1 VCCGAEPIPCSC
13 SPRADRRTPEKTSF
27 LVAKNGNICHY
38 RKVSR
43 REYDIKIT
51 VNGRTITKVAIDPH
65 YELKHS
71 DSVDDPTILALVRQL
86 DGRDFHPDDIDGS
99 FQYFATDLMELEG
112 KKYKLVWLLEND
124 TLYIGVVN
132 AYRRK

>member
-1 VCCGAEPIPCSC
+1 M
-13 SPRADRRTPEKTSF
+13 
-27 LVAKNGNICHY
+27 
-38 RKVSR
+38 SR
-43 REYDIKIT
+43 REYDIKIV
-51 VNGRTITKVAIDPH
+51 VNGRTITKVVIDPH

-71 DSVDDPTILALVRQL
+71 DSIDDPTILALVGQL
-86 DGRDFHPDDIDGS
+86 DGRDFQPDDIEEP
-99 FQYFATDLMELEG
+99 FEYFATDLMELEG